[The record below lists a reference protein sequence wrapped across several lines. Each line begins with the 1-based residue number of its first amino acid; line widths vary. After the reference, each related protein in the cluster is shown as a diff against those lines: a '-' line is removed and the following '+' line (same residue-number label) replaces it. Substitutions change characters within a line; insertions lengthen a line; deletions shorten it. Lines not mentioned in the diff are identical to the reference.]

1 MYVRVNNVSVCKQ
14 LPNCHASRQGPA
26 DEPISSQVRWRLAA
40 VRQAAG
46 PETTHPN
53 CISHTD
59 LPSRKYG
66 EVCEQ
71 NTCADDRRS
80 FALIVQALHPRD
92 RGECRKEL
100 GLDNDLCQIKINQG
114 SAGACNDN
122 DDTCWNGNV
131 LYDRIDAQ
139 KCSRSAPNEP
149 CSGQQINHNND
160 ELE

>member
-1 MYVRVNNVSVCKQ
+1 VIVSAVDHHTLVMYVRVNNVSVCKQ

-26 DEPISSQVRWRLAA
+26 DEPISSEADQ
-40 VRQAAG
+40 
-46 PETTHPN
+46 TTHPN

-71 NTCADDRRS
+71 DTCADDRRS

-100 GLDNDLCQIKINQG
+100 GLDNDLRQIKINQR